1 MDNID
6 LRKKPGAFNA
16 FPLGTAL
23 VSAAFALGAVSL
35 TLLLRSYSSSVMS
48 ISTCAVTDLWLCF
61 ALLIL
66 AQALCIIMPCARVL
80 TAVFAVLTGADAE
93 LISYSYSEFAL
104 FSPEFFALFG
114 VIFAFSAAGVY
125 ACDRAFTLSP
135 KLRAFIRADRRLRYE
150 LNLFCA
156 VFAALMLAAIVS
168 AALFIL

>member
-23 VSAAFALGAVSL
+23 VYAAFALGAVSL
-35 TLLLRSYSSSVMS
+35 TLLLRSDSSSVMS

-135 KLRAFIRADRRLRYE
+135 KLRAFIRADRRLRCE
-150 LNLFCA
+150 LNLFCS

>member
-35 TLLLRSYSSSVMS
+35 TLLLRSDSSSVMS

-66 AQALCIIMPCARVL
+66 AQALRIIMPCARVL

>member
-35 TLLLRSYSSSVMS
+35 TLLLRSNSSSVMS

-80 TAVFAVLTGADAE
+80 TAVFAVLTGADAV
-93 LISYSYSEFAL
+93 LISYYYSGLTL
-104 FSPEFFALFG
+104 FSPEFFALCG
-114 VIFAFSAAGVY
+114 VIFAFSAADVY
-125 ACDRAFTLSP
+125 ASDSAFALSP

-150 LNLFCA
+150 INLFCA

-168 AALFIL
+168 VALFIL

>member
-35 TLLLRSYSSSVMS
+35 TLLLRSDSSSVMS

-80 TAVFAVLTGADAE
+80 TAVFAVLSGADAE
-93 LISYSYSEFAL
+93 LISYSYSELAL

-150 LNLFCA
+150 LNLFCS

>member
-23 VSAAFALGAVSL
+23 VSEAFALGAVSL
-35 TLLLRSYSSSVMS
+35 TLLLRSDLSSVMS

-104 FSPEFFALFG
+104 FSPEFFALCG
-114 VIFAFSAAGVY
+114 VVFAFSAADVY
-125 ACDRAFTLSP
+125 ASDSAFALSP

-150 LNLFCA
+150 INLFCA

>member
-35 TLLLRSYSSSVMS
+35 TLILRSDSSSVMS

-135 KLRAFIRADRRLRYE
+135 KLRVFIRADRRLRYE
-150 LNLFCA
+150 LNLFCS

>member
-35 TLLLRSYSSSVMS
+35 TLLLRSDSSSVMS
-48 ISTCAVTDLWLCF
+48 ISTCAETDLWLCF

-114 VIFAFSAAGVY
+114 VIFAFSSAGVY

>member
-35 TLLLRSYSSSVMS
+35 TLLLRSDLSSVMS

-135 KLRAFIRADRRLRYE
+135 KLRVFIRADRRLRYE

-156 VFAALMLAAIVS
+156 VFATLMLAAIVS

>member
-35 TLLLRSYSSSVMS
+35 TLLLRSDSSSVMS

-104 FSPEFFALFG
+104 FSPEFFALLG

-150 LNLFCA
+150 LNLFCSM
-156 VFAALMLAAIVS
+156 FAALMLAAIVS

>member
-35 TLLLRSYSSSVMS
+35 TLLLRSDSSSVMS

-66 AQALCIIMPCARVL
+66 AQVLCIIMPCARVL

-114 VIFAFSAAGVY
+114 VIFAFSSAGVY

>member
-35 TLLLRSYSSSVMS
+35 TLLLRSDSSSVMS
-48 ISTCAVTDLWLCF
+48 ISTYAVTDLWLCF

-93 LISYSYSEFAL
+93 LISYSYSEFAF

-135 KLRAFIRADRRLRYE
+135 KLRVFIRADRRLRYE

>member
-6 LRKKPGAFNA
+6 LRKKSGASRA

-23 VSAAFALGAVSL
+23 VSAAFALGAASL
-35 TLLLRSYSSSVMS
+35 TLLLRSDSSGVMS
-48 ISTCAVTDLWLCF
+48 ISTYDVTDLWLCF
-61 ALLIL
+61 ALLVL
-66 AQALCIIMPCARVL
+66 AQALCIIMPCACVL
-80 TAVFAVLTGADAE
+80 TAVLAVLSGADAV
-93 LISYSYSEFAL
+93 LISYSYSKFAL

-114 VIFAFSAAGVY
+114 VIFAFSSAGVY

>member
-35 TLLLRSYSSSVMS
+35 TLLLRSDLSSVMS

-104 FSPEFFALFG
+104 FSPEFFALVG

-156 VFAALMLAAIVS
+156 VFATLMLAAIVS

>member
-35 TLLLRSYSSSVMS
+35 TLILRSDSSSVMS

-150 LNLFCA
+150 LNLFCS
-156 VFAALMLAAIVS
+156 VFAALILAAIVS

>member
-23 VSAAFALGAVSL
+23 VSAAFVLGAVSL
-35 TLLLRSYSSSVMS
+35 TLLLRSDSSSVMS

-125 ACDRAFTLSP
+125 ACDRAFMLSP

>member
-35 TLLLRSYSSSVMS
+35 TLLLRSNSSSVMS

-135 KLRAFIRADRRLRYE
+135 KLRAFIRADRRQRYE

>member
-35 TLLLRSYSSSVMS
+35 TLLLRSDLSSVMS

-93 LISYSYSEFAL
+93 LISYSYSGFAL

-156 VFAALMLAAIVS
+156 VFATLMLAAIVS

>member
-6 LRKKPGAFNA
+6 LRKKPGAFTA

-35 TLLLRSYSSSVMS
+35 TLLLRSDSSSVMS

-150 LNLFCA
+150 LNLFCS

>member
-35 TLLLRSYSSSVMS
+35 TLLLRSDSSSVMS

-80 TAVFAVLTGADAE
+80 TAVFAVLTGADAV

-168 AALFIL
+168 VALFIL

>member
-35 TLLLRSYSSSVMS
+35 TLLLRSDSSSVMS

-104 FSPEFFALFG
+104 
-114 VIFAFSAAGVY
+114 
-125 ACDRAFTLSP
+125 
-135 KLRAFIRADRRLRYE
+135 
-150 LNLFCA
+150 
-156 VFAALMLAAIVS
+156 
-168 AALFIL
+168 

>member
-35 TLLLRSYSSSVMS
+35 TLLLRSDSSSVMS

-80 TAVFAVLTGADAE
+80 TAVFAVLTGADAV
-93 LISYSYSEFAL
+93 LISYSYSKFAL
-104 FSPEFFALFG
+104 FSPEFFALCG
-114 VIFAFSAAGVY
+114 VVFAFSAADVY
-125 ACDRAFTLSP
+125 ASDSAFALSP

-150 LNLFCA
+150 INLFCA

-168 AALFIL
+168 VALFIL

>member
-6 LRKKPGAFNA
+6 LRKKPRAFNA

-35 TLLLRSYSSSVMS
+35 TLLLRSDSSSVMS

-80 TAVFAVLTGADAE
+80 TAADAE

>member
-35 TLLLRSYSSSVMS
+35 TLLLRSDSSSVMS

-104 FSPEFFALFG
+104 FSPEFFALCG
-114 VIFAFSAAGVY
+114 VVFAFSAADVY
-125 ACDRAFTLSP
+125 ASDSAFALSP

-150 LNLFCA
+150 INLFCA

-168 AALFIL
+168 VALFIL

>member
-35 TLLLRSYSSSVMS
+35 TLLLRSDSSSVMS

-80 TAVFAVLTGADAE
+80 TAVFAVLTGADAV
-93 LISYSYSEFAL
+93 LISYSYSKFAL
-104 FSPEFFALFG
+104 FSPEFFVLCG
-114 VIFAFSAAGVY
+114 VIFAFSAADVY
-125 ACDRAFTLSP
+125 ASDSAFALSP

-150 LNLFCA
+150 INLFCA

-168 AALFIL
+168 VALFIL

>member
-35 TLLLRSYSSSVMS
+35 TLLLRSDLSSVMS

-80 TAVFAVLTGADAE
+80 TAVFAVLAGADAE

>member
-35 TLLLRSYSSSVMS
+35 TLLLRSDSSSVMS

-80 TAVFAVLTGADAE
+80 TAVFAVLSGADAE

-114 VIFAFSAAGVY
+114 VIFVFSAAGVY

-150 LNLFCA
+150 LNLFCS

>member
-6 LRKKPGAFNA
+6 LRKKPGAFND

-35 TLLLRSYSSSVMS
+35 TLLLRSDSSSVMS
-48 ISTCAVTDLWLCF
+48 ISTCAVMDLWLCF

-156 VFAALMLAAIVS
+156 VFVALMLAAIVS